1 MATTPAAAPSRAG
14 IGFALGTVVSFQVGA
29 VLAVKL
35 LEQVGPVASMGL
47 RTLIAGPIA
56 LALWRPTLRGRSA
69 ADIRLVVAYGIA
81 LGLSSLTLYEAFDRL
96 PVGVAITLIM
106 SGPLMVTVLQRA
118 GARDLV
124 WAAVAMAGVVLLVRP
139 SGNGAELVGVAFGI
153 GAAVA
158 SAVYVVLGARVTRI
172 FPGAHGVSIGLVVAA
187 LTIGLPGVAAHA
199 WHLDAGDVAFGA
211 LLAVVAAVIPHSC
224 ELAALKRVPARV
236 FGVLMA
242 LQPVVAAGLAL
253 VLLGQGLSALSVVG
267 IALVVGAAVAISAG
281 AR

>member
-1 MATTPAAAPSRAG
+1 MAAVVPVAPTRAG
-14 IGFALGTVVSFQVGA
+14 IGFAMGTVVSFQVGA

-35 LEQVGPVASMGL
+35 IEQVGPVASMGL
-47 RTLIAGPIA
+47 RTLIAGAIGF
-56 LALWRPTLRGRSA
+56 ALWRPTLRGRTPA
-69 ADIRLVVAYGIA
+69 EVRLVIAYGVA

-96 PVGVAITLIM
+96 PVGVAMTLIM

-118 GARDLV
+118 SARDLL

-139 SGNGAELVGVAFGI
+139 SGDGADLVGVAFGL
-153 GAAVA
+153 GAALA
-158 SAVYVVLGARVTRI
+158 SAVYVVLGARVTRVY
-172 FPGAHGVSIGLVVAA
+172 PGAHGVAIGLVVGS
-187 LTIGLPGVAAHA
+187 LTIGLPAVSAHA

-242 LQPVVAAGLAL
+242 LQPVVASVLAL
-253 VLLGQGLSALSVVG
+253 VFLDQGLSAVGVAG
-267 IALVVGAAVAISAG
+267 IALVVTAAVAVSAG